1 MQVKPRQWTVLIY
14 AAGAN
19 DLSSHIER
27 RLDELVEQ
35 GPLDGVEVVV
45 RQFDNHQVK
54 DFVVGGP
61 SHTRSQLNS
70 GRASS
75 LREFLAE
82 GMKNYPAEHY
92 LVVISS
98 HGEGHAGVAIDTPH
112 ADRLDLAELQ
122 AGFPGRVDTVF
133 FDACLMGSAEVAA
146 QLEGRAGLVLASEDV
161 VRSGC
166 PLTLLAQ
173 TAAQSRDGAELAQRL
188 VHSQH
193 PDMTSSFRTLAAL
206 DTSAAARLRAPL
218 SRLSQAIL
226 EATPETLDQI
236 RQASLASRRA
246 VQAQGNILMGYLEYP
261 GPRIDL
267 GDFARHLGQV
277 PGFEQLGRGLSLAV
291 DQMVPEFRAKP
302 GDTATGVSLYLP
314 QARDPEATLFGP
326 EVELARA
333 TGWDKAAEHLAIA
346 DAEAA
351 KGPSYAD
358 LLTQG
363 LGRL

>member
-35 GPLDGVEVVV
+35 GPLDGVDVVV

-54 DFVVGGP
+54 DFVIGGP
-61 SHTRSQLNS
+61 SHTRQQLNS
-70 GRASS
+70 GESSS
-75 LREFLAE
+75 LREFLAD

-122 AGFPGRVDTVF
+122 AGFPARVDAVF

-146 QLEGRAGLVLASEDV
+146 GLEQQTGLLLASEDV

-173 TAAQSRDGAELAQRL
+173 TAAQSADGAELARRL
-188 VHSQH
+188 VESEH
-193 PDMTSSFRTLAAL
+193 PD
-206 DTSAAARLRAPL
+206 
-218 SRLSQAIL
+218 
-226 EATPETLDQI
+226 
-236 RQASLASRRA
+236 
-246 VQAQGNILMGYLEYP
+246 
-261 GPRIDL
+261 
-267 GDFARHLGQV
+267 
-277 PGFEQLGRGLSLAV
+277 
-291 DQMVPEFRAKP
+291 
-302 GDTATGVSLYLP
+302 
-314 QARDPEATLFGP
+314 
-326 EVELARA
+326 
-333 TGWDKAAEHLAIA
+333 
-346 DAEAA
+346 
-351 KGPSYAD
+351 
-358 LLTQG
+358 
-363 LGRL
+363 